1 MVLLAQAAVRRA
13 ARLRPLVPVPR
24 EAVAAPTTQ
33 WAQVLED
40 LAADLMPAVQDRAHL
55 VKDILVPMAAVL
67 VEPVVA
73 VVEHQSLAYQWLDTT
88 AAMAAMAAS
97 GSTAQLMLAVVD
109 HHMQVA
115 VKVAEVLAEVTAP
128 LACQAQVEPT
138 PEAVVV
144 QEDHQAVYLVV
155 QVARAW

>member
-1 MVLLAQAAVRRA
+1 
-13 ARLRPLVPVPR
+13 
-24 EAVAAPTTQ
+24 
-33 WAQVLED
+33 
-40 LAADLMPAVQDRAHL
+40 
-55 VKDILVPMAAVL
+55 
-67 VEPVVA
+67 
-73 VVEHQSLAYQWLDTT
+73 
-88 AAMAAMAAS
+88 
-97 GSTAQLMLAVVD
+97 MLAVVD

-115 VKVAEVLAEVTAP
+115 VKVAEVLAEVTAL